1 MLVCLADG
9 GYGTPPARQTEGNF
23 MKTDG
28 DIVTE
33 VFLERIAYYRASSF
47 SCARFTAI
55 ALAEILTR
63 IEQDIANEHNGPI
76 VSTQRKEKAD

>member
-1 MLVCLADG
+1 MG
-9 GYGTPPARQTEGNF
+9 RRPQSRQKANF

-76 VSTQRKEKAD
+76 VSTQQGVQAD

>member
-1 MLVCLADG
+1 MG
-9 GYGTPPARQTEGNF
+9 RRPQSRQKANF

-63 IEQDIANEHNGPI
+63 IEQDIANERNGPI
-76 VSTQRKEKAD
+76 VSTQQKAD

>member
-1 MLVCLADG
+1 
-9 GYGTPPARQTEGNF
+9 

-28 DIVTE
+28 DIMTE

-63 IEQDIANEHNGPI
+63 IEQDIANERNGPI
-76 VSTQRKEKAD
+76 VSTRQGVQAD

>member
-1 MLVCLADG
+1 MG
-9 GYGTPPARQTEGNF
+9 RRPQGRQKGNF

-63 IEQDIANEHNGPI
+63 IEQDIANERNGPI

>member
-1 MLVCLADG
+1 MG
-9 GYGTPPARQTEGNF
+9 RRPQSRQKANF

-63 IEQDIANEHNGPI
+63 IEQDIANERNGPI
-76 VSTQRKEKAD
+76 VSTRQGVQAD

>member
-1 MLVCLADG
+1 MG
-9 GYGTPPARQTEGNF
+9 RRPQGRQKGNF
-23 MKTDG
+23 MKIDG

-63 IEQDIANEHNGPI
+63 IEQDIANERNGPI
-76 VSTQRKEKAD
+76 VSTRQGVQAD